1 MDPLD
6 LRGAE
11 ETVADDE
18 SVPRSGTRRAA
29 DALFASSTLVDL
41 LVLFCR
47 DPEREYFVNELV
59 RETERFPRS
68 IQLALAKL
76 EESGLVRSE
85 RRANA
90 RFYRVVASHPF
101 FVPIQTIMAQ
111 VHDLRGDLQ
120 RAFRGLNGVVA
131 AFLRPPD
138 EDSAER
144 DLVVIGEVSVGEA
157 EAAVAPVARREG
169 YPIAVQV
176 FTPRTWTRLARRERS
191 FVRWLLEEEREY
203 VVGGDET
210 LPAVSS

>member
-6 LRGAE
+6 LPAAE
-11 ETVADDE
+11 EAMADDE
-18 SVPRSGTRRAA
+18 AVPRSGTRRSA

-76 EESGLVRSE
+76 EESGLARSE

-90 RFYRVVASHPF
+90 RFYRVVSSHPF
-101 FVPIQTIMAQ
+101 FAPIQQIMAQ
-111 VHDLRGDLQ
+111 VHDVRGDLQ

-131 AFLRPPD
+131 AFLRPA
-138 EDSAER
+138 EDGTVER
-144 DLVVIGEVSVGEA
+144 DLVVIGDVALGEA

-176 FTPRTWTRLARRERS
+176 FTPQNWTRLARRERS

-203 VVGGDET
+203 VVGSDET
-210 LPAVSS
+210 LPVVGP